1 MIDCTDRKQE
11 IVESNKKDGTRA
23 KRSTEK
29 KKCGRAAGLCIQAAT
44 PKISAK
50 PAQKAKVAWRS
61 PTKNAV
67 TSSIFSLKSGHFHFL
82 LLGCQRVLAMAVAV
96 RSTTVTLSSL
106 ALTSRFESNC
116 NVPPRLDRLRA
127 CARHQY
133 AAYSQSI
140 ETPTAT
146 ICNNLGPSH

>member
-1 MIDCTDRKQE
+1 MIDCRKQE

-29 KKCGRAAGLCIQAAT
+29 KKVWEGSWSLYSSCES
-44 PKISAK
+44 KISAK
-50 PAQKAKVAWRS
+50 PAQKVKVAWRN

-146 ICNNLGPSH
+146 ICNNQAPFH